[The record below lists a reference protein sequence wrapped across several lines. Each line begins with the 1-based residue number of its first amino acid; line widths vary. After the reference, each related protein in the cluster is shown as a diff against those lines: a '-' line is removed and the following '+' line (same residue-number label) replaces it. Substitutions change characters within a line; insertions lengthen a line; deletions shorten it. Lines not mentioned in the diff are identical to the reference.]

1 MHIYFSWVQIRTK
14 RIQIQKT
21 LGIEEEIHLV
31 PDQIPVGYAARQHV
45 VKAGLQL
52 VTFQLFVPDL
62 SPKWLPGHF
71 QTIYRYTSRIK
82 SLDENSQTGV
92 TVGISGRKKSEL
104 HEQLTLLMYER
115 KLILNG

>member
-1 MHIYFSWVQIRTK
+1 MHIYFSWVQIQTK

-92 TVGISGRKKSEL
+92 TVGISGHRRYLWSP
-104 HEQLTLLMYER
+104 
-115 KLILNG
+115 